1 MKNMTKEEIDQVS
14 DMEVYEELRA
24 VIDPEL
30 FVNIVDLGL
39 IYGLE
44 LSKDPFRVDVNLTL
58 TSKGC
63 PMGDTIMQDI
73 DETLQR
79 CFPGVEVHIELV
91 WEPAWSMEFISEEGR
106 MELNGGY

>member
-1 MKNMTKEEIDQVS
+1 MMTKEEFDALT
-14 DMEVYEELRA
+14 DMEVYEELKA

-44 LSKDPFRVDVNLTL
+44 LSKDPFKVDINLTL
-58 TSKGC
+58 TSRGC

-73 DETLQR
+73 RETLKR
-79 CFPGVEVHIELV
+79 CFPGVEVNIELV
-91 WEPAWSMEFISEEGR
+91 WEPAWCMDFVTEEGK
-106 MELNGGY
+106 MELSGGY